1 MAKKIAVVTGYA
13 GFIGSTFTKKLLEEG
28 WYVYCIDRFSH
39 VSNIPQS
46 DTLFSTYKDRMHI
59 LNADI
64 CDLGWLPECD
74 VIFNLAAESDV
85 DIGNQNA
92 FHFVRSNIDGVRNLL
107 SIIQQRIIIRTDK
120 PLFFQVSTDEV
131 YGDIQE
137 GSFSEK
143 SELNPSNP
151 YAATKASADLLIQ
164 SWARTHGLDYI
175 IARPSNNYGLYQYP
189 EKLIPICCKRLS
201 RGKKIKLHNEGT
213 PVRTWT
219 HTEDTAEALLTLYEK
234 AERNK
239 IYNISSEFEQTNLET
254 VTKLVN
260 AYFLEKI
267 NRQVPDLENH
277 LDLSYTRPGQDV
289 RYAISC
295 NPLKSLGW
303 EPKKVFDEELVKL
316 VNHYKKNWSW

>member
-13 GFIGSTFTKKLLEEG
+13 GFLGSTFTKKLLEEG
-28 WYVYCIDRFSH
+28 WYVYCIDSFTH

-46 DTLFSTYKDRMHI
+46 DLLFNLYKDRMHI
-59 LNADI
+59 INVDI

-85 DIGNQNA
+85 DIGNHNA
-92 FHFVRSNIDGVRNLL
+92 FHFVRSNVDGVRNLL
-107 SIIQQRIIIRTDK
+107 AIIKQRIQIRSDK

-295 NPLKSLGW
+295 DPLKSLGW